1 MSGSQKIEK
10 SPMVL
15 KKGGGD
21 TRYSL
26 PLDNEV
32 NTDNRIQNQSKKNN
46 EPMRS
51 MAVTQVDDNY
61 AIDQLTRVG

>member
-1 MSGSQKIEK
+1 
-10 SPMVL
+10 MVL

-61 AIDQLTRVG
+61 AID